1 MAKLNHNNSE
11 EAICH
16 FIFKSGNLDEKES
29 ENLLS
34 LFILFIAR
42 NEHVPYDLIS
52 EYVYKL
58 DDDDKLDSLYEEVH
72 QKIYSAIPSN
82 ADDEKFKKGFDKLS
96 SDILRHIRLS
106 IIQKKYI
113 VQESKKAS
121 EMAKS
126 ALQDSTKAKQNV
138 DKAKD
143 DINKVK
149 NDIEMYSNDINRV
162 KDDIEVYSDDIK
174 DAKKA
179 VSGYSKEMKSV
190 KGNIYTDFISILGIF
205 TAITFATFGGLQLLG
220 NVFGQNATKDNH
232 SLGSALI
239 LGSLYIFGTYLL
251 LLALLSGIHK
261 LMRMNNYNDEDNLT
275 NKVQDNDYHYS
286 KELMIIISIFCLM
299 ILAGGT
305 ILIMFF

>member
-1 MAKLNHNNSE
+1 MVKLNNNYGD
-11 EAICH
+11 AICH
-16 FIFKSGNLDEKES
+16 FIFKSGSLDENES
-29 ENLLS
+29 KKLLS
-34 LFILFIAR
+34 FFILFIAK

-52 EYVYKL
+52 EYVYKIDDEDEL
-58 DDDDKLDSLYEEVH
+58 DDLYEKVH
-72 QKIYSAIPSN
+72 QKISSAIPSN
-82 ADDEKFKKGFDKLS
+82 ADDEKFKKGVDKLS
-96 SDILRHIRLS
+96 SDILRHISLS

-113 VQESKKAS
+113 VQEAKKAS

-143 DINKVK
+143 DISKVK

-162 KDDIEVYSDDIK
+162 KVDIK

-220 NVFGQNATKDNH
+220 NVFGQNVSKDNH
-232 SLGSALI
+232 ALGSALI

-261 LMRMNNYNDEDNLT
+261 LMRMNNYNNEDEDNLT

-286 KELMIIISIFCLM
+286 KELMKIISFFCFL

-305 ILIMFF
+305 ILIILFK